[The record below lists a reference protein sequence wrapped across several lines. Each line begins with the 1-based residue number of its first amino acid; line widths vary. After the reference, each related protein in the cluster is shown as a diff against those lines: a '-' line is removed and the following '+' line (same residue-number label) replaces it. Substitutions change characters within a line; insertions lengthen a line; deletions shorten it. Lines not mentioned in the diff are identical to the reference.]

1 MDQAAIDDPGYKKRD
16 QSMKKVCVTGA
27 TGLLGTNV
35 ILKLLQN
42 GYSVIA
48 LVRKKSSWLGEENEN
63 LKLVEADLLCDISG
77 HLTDI
82 DCIIHVAAETRQ
94 NLIRYDEYRKVNYE
108 AVVNLFTHAELMG
121 VKKFLFV
128 STANT
133 LGFGNSASR
142 GSEKAPQIYPFT
154 HSLYAQSKQAAED
167 YLLKNSK
174 NTEVII
180 VNPTLMIGAYDS
192 KPSSG
197 KIIFWAWKK
206 KLVFYPKGGKNFVHV
221 EDAANGIV
229 NAVEYGRTG
238 EKYLLANENLTYRE
252 FFKKVNRITSQ
263 NPVMIAIPNT
273 LLSLLGLI
281 GDGLRTLKIKTNL
294 STPNMK
300 ALQIYNY
307 YSNQKSADELGIQY
321 QSVDRAI
328 EDAVRYFIENPVNN
342 KKTSS

>member
-1 MDQAAIDDPGYKKRD
+1 
-16 QSMKKVCVTGA
+16 MKKVCVTGA

-42 GYSVIA
+42 GYSVTA
-48 LVRKKSSWLGEENEN
+48 LVRKKSSWLGEENKN
-63 LKLVEADLLCDISG
+63 LKLVEADLSSDISV

-82 DCIIHVAAETRQ
+82 DCIIHIAAETRQ

-133 LGFGNSASR
+133 LGFGNTAFW

-154 HSLYAQSKQAAED
+154 HSFYAQSKQAAED
-167 YLLKNSK
+167 YLLKKCK

-180 VNPTLMIGAYDS
+180 VNPTFMIGAYDS

-206 KLVFYPKGGKNFVHV
+206 KLIFYPKGGKNFVHV

-229 NAVEYGRTG
+229 NAVEKGKNG
-238 EKYLLANENLTYRE
+238 EKYLLANENLSYRD
-252 FFKKVNRITSQ
+252 FFKKVNRITEQ
-263 NPVMIAIPNT
+263 NPIMIPIPNK
-273 LLSLLGLI
+273 LLSFLGLM
-281 GDGLRTLKIKTNL
+281 GDGLRKLKIKTNL
-294 STPNMK
+294 SSANMK
-300 ALQIYNY
+300 ALQIFNY
-307 YSNQKSADELGIQY
+307 YSNQKSIEELGVQY
-321 QSVDRAI
+321 RSIDKAI
-328 EDAVRYFIENPVNN
+328 EEAVQYFIENPVRN

>member
-1 MDQAAIDDPGYKKRD
+1 
-16 QSMKKVCVTGA
+16 MKKVCVTGA

-42 GYSVIA
+42 GYSVTA
-48 LVRKKSSWLGEENEN
+48 LVRKKSSWLGKENKN
-63 LKLVEADLLCDISG
+63 LKLVEADLSSDISV

-82 DCIIHVAAETRQ
+82 DCIIHIAAETRQ

-133 LGFGNSASR
+133 LGFGNTAFW

-154 HSLYAQSKQAAED
+154 HSFYAQSKQAAED
-167 YLLKNSK
+167 YLLKKCK

-180 VNPTLMIGAYDS
+180 VNPTFMIGAYDS

-206 KLVFYPKGGKNFVHV
+206 KLIFYPKGGKNFVHV

-229 NAVEYGRTG
+229 NAVEKGKNG
-238 EKYLLANENLTYRE
+238 EKYLLANENLSYRD
-252 FFKKVNRITSQ
+252 FFKKVNRITEQ
-263 NPVMIAIPNT
+263 NPIMIPIPNK
-273 LLSLLGLI
+273 LLSFLGLM
-281 GDGLRTLKIKTNL
+281 GDGLRKLKIKTDL
-294 STPNMK
+294 SSANMK
-300 ALQIYNY
+300 ALQIFNY
-307 YSNQKSADELGIQY
+307 YSNQKSIEELGVQY
-321 QSVDRAI
+321 RSIDKAI
-328 EDAVRYFIENPVNN
+328 EEAVQYFIENPVRN

>member
-1 MDQAAIDDPGYKKRD
+1 
-16 QSMKKVCVTGA
+16 MKKVCVTGA

-42 GYSVIA
+42 GYSVTA
-48 LVRKKSSWLGEENEN
+48 LVRKKSSWLGEENKN
-63 LKLVEADLLCDISG
+63 LKLLEADLSSDISV

-82 DCIIHVAAETRQ
+82 DCIIHIAAETRQ

-133 LGFGNSASR
+133 LGFGNTAFR

-154 HSLYAQSKQAAED
+154 HSFYAQSKQAAED
-167 YLLKNSK
+167 YLLKKCK

-180 VNPTLMIGAYDS
+180 VNPTFMIGAYDS

-206 KLVFYPKGGKNFVHV
+206 KLIFYPKGGKNFVHV

-229 NAVEYGRTG
+229 NAVEKGKNG
-238 EKYLLANENLTYRE
+238 EKYLLANENLSYRD
-252 FFKKVNRITSQ
+252 FFKKVNRITEQ
-263 NPVMIAIPNT
+263 NPIMIPIPNK
-273 LLSLLGLI
+273 LLSFLGLM
-281 GDGLRTLKIKTNL
+281 GDGLRKLKIKTNL
-294 STPNMK
+294 SSANMK
-300 ALQIYNY
+300 ALRIFNY
-307 YSNQKSADELGIQY
+307 YSNQKSIEELGVQY
-321 QSVDRAI
+321 QPIDKAI
-328 EDAVRYFIENPVNN
+328 EEAVQYFIENPVRN

>member
-1 MDQAAIDDPGYKKRD
+1 
-16 QSMKKVCVTGA
+16 MKKVCVTGA

-42 GYSVIA
+42 GYSVTA
-48 LVRKKSSWLGEENEN
+48 LVRKKSSWLGKENKN
-63 LKLVEADLLCDISG
+63 LKLVEADLSSDISV

-82 DCIIHVAAETRQ
+82 DCIIHIAAETRQ

-108 AVVNLFTHAELMG
+108 AVVNLFTHAEFMG

-133 LGFGNSASR
+133 LGFGNTAFW

-154 HSLYAQSKQAAED
+154 HSFYAQSKQAAED
-167 YLLKNSK
+167 YLLKNCK

-180 VNPTLMIGAYDS
+180 VNPTFMIGAYDS

-206 KLVFYPKGGKNFVHV
+206 KLIFYPKGGKNFVHV

-229 NAVEYGRTG
+229 NAVEKGKNG
-238 EKYLLANENLTYRE
+238 EKYLLANENLSYRD
-252 FFKKVNRITSQ
+252 FFKKVNRITEQ
-263 NPVMIAIPNT
+263 NPIMIPIPNK
-273 LLSLLGLI
+273 LLSFLGLM
-281 GDGLRTLKIKTNL
+281 GDGLRKLKIKTDL
-294 STPNMK
+294 SSANMK
-300 ALQIYNY
+300 ALQIFNY
-307 YSNQKSADELGIQY
+307 YSNQKSIEELGVQY
-321 QSVDRAI
+321 RSIDKAI
-328 EDAVRYFIENPVNN
+328 EEAVQYFIENPVRN

>member
-1 MDQAAIDDPGYKKRD
+1 
-16 QSMKKVCVTGA
+16 MKKVCVTGA

-42 GYSVIA
+42 GYSVTA
-48 LVRKKSSWLGEENEN
+48 QVRQKSSWLGEENEN
-63 LKLVEADLLCDISG
+63 LKLVEADLLCDISVY
-77 HLTDI
+77 LTDM

-133 LGFGNSASR
+133 LGFGNTAFL

-154 HSLYAQSKQAAED
+154 HSLYAQSKLEAEE

-174 NTEVII
+174 NTDVII
-180 VNPTLMIGAYDS
+180 VNPTFMIGAYDS

-197 KIIFWAWKK
+197 KIIFWVWKK
-206 KLVFYPKGGKNFVHV
+206 KLIFYPKGGKNFVHV
-221 EDAANGIV
+221 EDAANGVV
-229 NAVEYGRTG
+229 NAVEKGKNG
-238 EKYLLANENLTYRE
+238 EKYLLANENLNYRE
-252 FFKKVNRITSQ
+252 FFKKVNRITRQ
-263 NPVMIAIPNT
+263 NPIMIPIPNK
-273 LLSLLGLI
+273 LLSFLGLI
-281 GDGLRTLKIKTNL
+281 GDVLRKFKIKTDL
-294 STPNMK
+294 SSSNMK
-300 ALQIYNY
+300 ALQISNY
-307 YSNQKSADELGIQY
+307 YSNQKSIEELGVQY
-321 QSVDRAI
+321 QPIDKAI
-328 EDAVRYFIENPVNN
+328 EDAVQYFIENPVKN

>member
-1 MDQAAIDDPGYKKRD
+1 
-16 QSMKKVCVTGA
+16 MKKVCVTGA

-42 GYSVIA
+42 GYSVTA
-48 LVRKKSSWLGEENEN
+48 LVRKKSSWLGEENKN
-63 LKLVEADLLCDISG
+63 LKLLEADLSSDISV

-82 DCIIHVAAETRQ
+82 DCIIHIAAETRQ

-133 LGFGNSASR
+133 LGFGNTAFW

-154 HSLYAQSKQAAED
+154 HSFYAQSKQAAED
-167 YLLKNSK
+167 YLLKKCK

-180 VNPTLMIGAYDS
+180 VNPTFMIGAYDS

-206 KLVFYPKGGKNFVHV
+206 KLIFYPKGGKNFVHV

-229 NAVEYGRTG
+229 NAVEKGKNG
-238 EKYLLANENLTYRE
+238 EKYLLANENLSYRD
-252 FFKKVNRITSQ
+252 FFKKVNRITEQ
-263 NPVMIAIPNT
+263 NPIMIPIPNK
-273 LLSLLGLI
+273 LLSFLGLM
-281 GDGLRTLKIKTNL
+281 GDGLRKLKIKTNL
-294 STPNMK
+294 SSANMK
-300 ALQIYNY
+300 ALRIFNY
-307 YSNQKSADELGIQY
+307 YSNQKSIEELGVQY
-321 QSVDRAI
+321 QPIDKAI
-328 EDAVRYFIENPVNN
+328 EEAVQYFIENPVRN